1 MKITTTM
8 NDFSDWSEI
17 TWNEFTDMISNPFNS
32 PSSIRER
39 EKNGEDTI
47 TACFTLEFLDVHNQ
61 NCTIE
66 ITLDYEGCDYYF
78 NAWTYSNGE
87 QHLSSLFEQDA
98 KNPTTVFNWIKNH
111 MFGYLVHEK
120 EEVA

>member
-47 TACFTLEFLDVHNQ
+47 TACFTLEFLDVHLFRGRSE
-61 NCTIE
+61 CASG
-66 ITLDYEGCDYYF
+66 LL
-78 NAWTYSNGE
+78 E
-87 QHLSSLFEQDA
+87 Q
-98 KNPTTVFNWIKNH
+98 IKKW
-111 MFGYLVHEK
+111 EK
-120 EEVA
+120 E